1 MDACSAAAFQEVVSA
16 VRPPQTASP
25 GTPTGHFAV
34 YETPTLLIRTPTSR
48 PSMVSR
54 IRLTPSF
61 KSPEKS
67 TTTVLIWVFP
77 NLAPIDSETSLSF
90 SGFRPTRIKFRPLCS

>member
-1 MDACSAAAFQEVVSA
+1 MDACSVAAFQEVVSA
-16 VRPPQTASP
+16 VRPPQTASL

-34 YETPTLLIRTPTSR
+34 YETPTLFFRTPTSR

>member
-1 MDACSAAAFQEVVSA
+1 MDACSVAAFQEVVSA
-16 VRPPQTASP
+16 VWPPQTASP

-54 IRLTPSF
+54 IRLTPFVQISREINNHNLDLGF
-61 KSPEKS
+61 PEFGS
-67 TTTVLIWVFP
+67 DRLRNLLEFFGVLTNENQI
-77 NLAPIDSETSLSF
+77 
-90 SGFRPTRIKFRPLCS
+90 